1 MKYHYIHLSLLED
14 VDIETDLR
22 GNLFMKKDV
31 SSLKDIPLERIE
43 GCVFYKCFPKFDFE
57 NVVQISP
64 IESLDS
70 YKNQTFEYVAFEG
83 GNITRTGSPRG
94 GYIEKG
100 VLDFKGLFFIDS
112 RIETT
117 FDNTTFDNS
126 TFKNVELKNST
137 FVGECNFKST
147 LWVNS
152 HINLI
157 SAFTTYMYNAILYLN
172 KSKFIESKIGFKLPS
187 ESQLN
192 GCTFQKCEFLQKERD
207 YNVELSLENSS
218 FEDCK
223 FKNVYLV
230 FANFTNT
237 SFKNF
242 EAYNLEINDSHATG
256 ANFQKGTFEKSS
268 LHNTTFTNALFEN
281 VSFKEV
287 DFSQAD
293 CVKTTFKNCTF
304 SGGDFE
310 GFKFTDTNVKTT
322 LESLGGKY
330 IGPNQ
335 DLSDMSFQYMDL
347 SDIDFSGCDLTR
359 TEFLKCTFENNN
371 FEGAKILGTQ
381 FDDVFYK
388 SDINSIKGLGKDLLL
403 FFSKVPEG

>member
-1 MKYHYIHLSLLED
+1 MKYNYIHLSLLED
-14 VDIETDLR
+14 VNTQTDLR
-22 GNLFMKKDV
+22 GKLFMKKDV
-31 SSLKDIPLERIE
+31 SSLKDIPPERIE

-64 IESLDS
+64 IESLEP
-70 YKNQTFEYVAFEG
+70 YKNQTFEYVEFEG
-83 GNITRTGSPRG
+83 KNLRIQRTSTEYRVEKV
-94 GYIEKG
+94 IE
-100 VLDFKGLFFIDS
+100 FKGLFFIDS
-112 RIETT
+112 KIETT
-117 FDNTTFDNS
+117 FDNTTFDSS
-126 TFKNVELKNST
+126 TFKNVEIKNST
-137 FVGECNFKST
+137 FIGECSFQNT

-152 HINLI
+152 HMNLI
-157 SAFTTYMYNAILYLN
+157 SASMEYMYNAILYLN
-172 KSKFIESKIGFKLPS
+172 KSKFIGTKIGFKLPS
-187 ESQLN
+187 ESQLDD
-192 GCTFQKCEFLQKERD
+192 CVFQKCEFLQKERD
-207 YNVELSLENSS
+207 YNVELSLENSP

-230 FANFTNT
+230 FSNFTNT